1 MTFRKGTDLLEN
13 YQEFLDRINSYR
25 TPELFDTQKCFIPA
39 EGVLEKVNQDGT
51 FRQFYGD
58 TVVFKIN
65 PSEQEYAS
73 RIAEG
78 LYNNFSD
85 LFAER
90 IGAETYHVTL
100 HDLVSGNDLS
110 QIAMQIF
117 KNELAIIDAFR
128 AYNVSHNPIKMKSAY
143 LLNMVNTSIVL
154 VLTPASEADYE
165 ALMQLKR
172 ILQIISP
179 LSYPLTPHITLA
191 YFGRSEIDKDK
202 VAALS
207 RLAAELYT
215 ESLHFSLHID
225 DLFYQKFVNMNHYYD
240 IFRIF
245 GNN

>member
-1 MTFRKGTDLLEN
+1 MED

-25 TPELFDTQKCFIPA
+25 TPELFDTQKCFVPA
-39 EGVLEKVNQDGT
+39 EGVAEKVNRDGT

-73 RIAEG
+73 RIAKG

-85 LFAER
+85 CFAER
-90 IGAETYHVTL
+90 IDAETYHVTL
-100 HDLVSGNDLS
+100 HDLVSGIDLS
-110 QIAMQIF
+110 QIAVQMF
-117 KNELAIIDAFR
+117 KNELAIKDAFK
-128 AYNVSHNPIKMKSAY
+128 AYKFSHNPIKMKSAY

-154 VLTPASEADYE
+154 VLIPISEADYE

-172 ILQIISP
+172 TFQIISP

-202 VAALS
+202 VVALS
-207 RLAAELYT
+207 RLAAELYN
-215 ESLHFSLHID
+215 EPLRFSLHID
-225 DLFYQKFVNMNHYYD
+225 NLFYQKFVNMNHYND